1 MSTFCFRCWEF
12 NVLYWTLNNFKFC
25 FHNYYTFKIRC
36 CIISFIRGG
45 QCSWGHNFVGCII
58 WIILII
64 IKWLCIGSWGW
75 KFVYKVTHESHV
87 HWSSTN
93 NDDSAVIVVFLHK
106 LKKGFYSNILLNNI
120 QLRIT
125 FNIIKNQLSILAAFF
140 LVLKILSI

>member
-1 MSTFCFRCWEF
+1 M
-12 NVLYWTLNNFKFC
+12 NFKMINNKRKRYQFC

-36 CIISFIRGG
+36 FIRGG
-45 QCSWGHNFVGCII
+45 QCSWGYTFVGCII

-64 IKWLCIGSWGW
+64 IKWLCIGSWGC

-87 HWSSTN
+87 HWSCTN

-140 LVLKILSI
+140 LVLKTLSI